1 MAPLNFRENSL
12 RISLSIIGLFIFALI
27 ANATIIPDDT
37 TIVGDL
43 TVQSTDGIDVNPG
56 SDVDTDLISIGV
68 TGSPKI
74 KWNETQDALQFIE
87 KLILGTN
94 AILSKTVNGSS
105 YSSKMSLD
113 TDTTTDSG
121 GIDITRHGDSD
132 ASYGSISLLRSRG
145 THASPTIVQS
155 GDLISS
161 IVGLGY
167 DGVDYE
173 PVSSIE
179 MYSDETPGSND
190 MPGRIDFKTVSDGSR
205 VLNQVMRIGRRSDV
219 MIGTTTS
226 DSSSILEVQ
235 SVTKGSRPFP
245 RMAQT
250 QRDAIVSPA
259 TGLSI
264 FNNDFN
270 TFDFYNGSS
279 WLSLLGTTTTQ
290 EFSGKTVSGSLKF
303 KESGG
308 GSNYTAFQA
317 PASLTGD
324 VTFTLPDGDGTSGQA
339 LKTDGAGTL
348 SWGNASGGSGGINYI
363 SNPDAETNTSGYAVY
378 ADAAGT
384 SPVDGTSGSANVT
397 WTRSTSTPL
406 RSTGSFLLTKDAA
419 NRQGQGASYDFTI
432 AEADKAKV
440 LNIEFEYIL
449 SSGTFVAGTSSTDSD
464 VTVWIYDLTNS
475 TLTQPSSYKLL
486 SNSTTIS
493 DRFSATFQTAS
504 NSTSYRLIFHVG
516 STSSSAYVLKIDDIE
531 IGPSNYIYGTPIT
544 NWQSYTPTIT
554 SNSGTLTNYT
564 ATGMWRIVGDGA
576 EYKAN
581 IKFTGSPGTWSGP
594 KITLKSG
601 HVIDTTKLPD
611 AGQFGT
617 SLGSVAVYDAGT
629 RVFSGSTIYTSTT
642 EVIGYSADP
651 VSADGTLSNTSPMTF
666 ASGDVIGYSFT
677 VPILGWSSSVQM
689 SDSADTRV
697 VSFSANTST
706 TSATTSTPFVYTVK
720 DHDTHGAYSTSTG
733 KFTAPVQGKYHFS
746 FNNYTG
752 ATAAQAKLYKNGTAV
767 YTGSSSVAS
776 TSVGSGSYVLN
787 LVAGDTVEVR
797 PETTATASTGA
808 TFNTFSGFRLS
819 GPSAIAASESVNAR
833 YTTTAGQSVSN
844 ASLTII
850 DFGTKDFDSHGAVTT
865 GASWKFTAPISG
877 KYRVTANLTTTST
890 GNFSAAEYIENRIY
904 KNGSIYA
911 AKLQSD
917 FNGST
922 SNKSVQI
929 SASINLLAG
938 DYIDIREYQTSG
950 GSMPLESA
958 SGYNWIDIERVGN

>member
-94 AILSKTVNGSS
+94 AILTKTVNGSS
-105 YSSKMSLD
+105 YTSKMSLD

-121 GIDITRHGDSD
+121 GIDITRHGSSD

-173 PVSSIE
+173 PAASIE
-179 MYSDETPGSND
+179 IYSDETPGSND
-190 MPGRIDFKTVSDGSR
+190 MPGRIDFKTVSDSSR

-324 VTFTLPDGDGTSGQA
+324 VTFTLPDGDGTAGQA

-363 SNPDAETNTSGYAVY
+363 SNPDAETDTTGYAVY

-384 SPVDGTSGSANVT
+384 SPVDGTAGSANVT

-464 VTVWIYDLTNS
+464 VTVWIYDVTNS

-493 DRFSATFQTAS
+493 DRFLATFQTAS

-516 STSSSAYVLKIDDIE
+516 STSASAYVLKIDDIE
-531 IGPSNYIYGTPIT
+531 VGPSNYIYGTPIT
-544 NWQSYTPTIT
+544 NWQAVTPT
-554 SNSGTLTNYT
+554 
-564 ATGMWRIVGDGA
+564 
-576 EYKAN
+576 
-581 IKFTGSPGTWSGP
+581 FTGLGTVTSIEVYSRRNGDNLEIEGNFTTGTTTGVEARISLNYRGVDVTSAAIPSIRKAGDLSFSTSAAVSGNTLIEP
-594 KITLKSG
+594 SVAYLTLGSQSASNAGLTKI
-601 HVIDTTKLPD
+601 
-611 AGQFGT
+611 
-617 SLGSVAVYDAGT
+617 LGSVL
-629 RVFSGSTIYTSTT
+629 GSSQKH
-642 EVIGYSADP
+642 
-651 VSADGTLSNTSPMTF
+651 
-666 ASGDVIGYSFT
+666 SFT
-677 VPILGWSSSVQM
+677 ASVPIVGWSSSVQT

-819 GPSAIAASESVNAR
+819 GPSAIAASESISVFANTAATSISTATETIVN
-833 YTTTAGQSVSN
+833 
-844 ASLTII
+844 
-850 DFGTKDFDSHGAVTT
+850 GTEVWDTHGAYDSTT
-865 GASWKFTAPISG
+865 GIFTAPISG
-877 KYRVTANLTTTST
+877 KYEIDVGVRFPSTVIGVGGVQELYVQKNSDTNIPIDRASWSSSTVTIMMNGTYSFNLIAGDTLKAKAYNNTTTALSGDTSNYILIKRT
-890 GNFSAAEYIENRIY
+890 GN
-904 KNGSIYA
+904 
-911 AKLQSD
+911 
-917 FNGST
+917 
-922 SNKSVQI
+922 
-929 SASINLLAG
+929 
-938 DYIDIREYQTSG
+938 
-950 GSMPLESA
+950 
-958 SGYNWIDIERVGN
+958 